1 MINYETNQIRNV
13 AFLGHR
19 GSGKTSLIES
29 LLYSSGNIKKQGS
42 IEKGTTISDFDKEEI
57 KNQFSINCSVIPMEY
72 KGHKYNILDTPG
84 YFDFIGEVYSAT
96 RVAGAAIIVLD
107 ATEGIQVGTEKAW
120 EILEENEIPRFIYL
134 NKMDKDIKKY
144 DILLQEL
151 KDKFGKKIAPFCIPI
166 IENGE
171 FKGFVNVIDKIGR
184 IYDGKQCIDIEIP
197 SNIQID
203 DVRNMLLE
211 AVAEVDEVYLEKY
224 FNGIELT
231 HDEIKDGLRKGVL
244 NGSLIPVLMGS
255 SISNIGS
262 LTLFDMMYNYMPTP
276 SEMQN
281 GERVGKDLN
290 LSKEMV
296 RKVKNEED
304 FSAIVFK
311 SFVDPFLGKI
321 SVFKVNSGVIRRDSE
336 ILNSTRNKKEKIAN
350 LMFIKGNNQVNTEE
364 VRAGDIG
371 ITTKLIHTQTGDTLC
386 SKENPIIFPEIKIPK
401 PCIFYSIEPKE
412 KSDDEKLSLSLQKI
426 CEEDPSIV
434 LERSKETKELLLGCQ
449 GEKQLSIAMSRVENK
464 FGVHALVKEP
474 KVAYKE
480 TFKLPVTVQGKHKKQ
495 SGGAGQFGDVHIK
508 FEPIIDGFEFSEKL
522 HGASV
527 PRNYVPAVEKGIV
540 EASEKGVVAGYPVIN
555 FRAVLIDGSYHP
567 VDSNDLSFKMA
578 GMIAFRKA
586 MEIANPVLLEPVMKM
601 SIEIPEEY
609 VGDIMGDLNK
619 RRGKI
624 LGIVSNKIG
633 RQTVIAEVPHNEI
646 LTYALDLRSMTQG
659 RGFFSFEFSNY
670 CHFYGSH
677 ADKIIKEYRSK
688 REEN

>member
-1 MINYETNQIRNV
+1 
-13 AFLGHR
+13 
-19 GSGKTSLIES
+19 
-29 LLYSSGNIKKQGS
+29 
-42 IEKGTTISDFDKEEI
+42 
-57 KNQFSINCSVIPMEY
+57 
-72 KGHKYNILDTPG
+72 
-84 YFDFIGEVYSAT
+84 
-96 RVAGAAIIVLD
+96 
-107 ATEGIQVGTEKAW
+107 
-120 EILEENEIPRFIYL
+120 
-134 NKMDKDIKKY
+134 
-144 DILLQEL
+144 
-151 KDKFGKKIAPFCIPI
+151 
-166 IENGE
+166 
-171 FKGFVNVIDKIGR
+171 
-184 IYDGKQCIDIEIP
+184 
-197 SNIQID
+197 
-203 DVRNMLLE
+203 
-211 AVAEVDEVYLEKY
+211 
-224 FNGIELT
+224 
-231 HDEIKDGLRKGVL
+231 
-244 NGSLIPVLMGS
+244 
-255 SISNIGS
+255 
-262 LTLFDMMYNYMPTP
+262 MMYNYMPIP

-336 ILNSTRNKKEKIAN
+336 ILNSTRNKKEK
-350 LMFIKGNNQVNTEE
+350 
-364 VRAGDIG
+364 
-371 ITTKLIHTQTGDTLC
+371 
-386 SKENPIIFPEIKIPK
+386 
-401 PCIFYSIEPKE
+401 
-412 KSDDEKLSLSLQKI
+412 SDDEKLSLSLQKI

-434 LERSKETKELLLGCQ
+434 LERSRETKELLLGCQ

-464 FGVHALVKEP
+464 FG
-474 KVAYKE
+474 
-480 TFKLPVTVQGKHKKQ
+480 
-495 SGGAGQFGDVHIK
+495 DVHIK
-508 FEPIIDGFEFSEKL
+508 FEPIIEGLEFSEKL